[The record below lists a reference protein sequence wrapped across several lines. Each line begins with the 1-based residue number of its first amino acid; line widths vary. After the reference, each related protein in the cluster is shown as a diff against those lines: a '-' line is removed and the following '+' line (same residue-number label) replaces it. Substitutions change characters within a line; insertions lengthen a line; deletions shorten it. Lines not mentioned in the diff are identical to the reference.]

1 MNMRNTKTAYLVR
14 LALLM
19 AITILLAATPLGYI
33 PAGALSFTIMVLPV
47 AVGGVLMGLPAGLIL
62 GLAFGVTSFLKAPTE
77 ALGQLILSYSGLFT
91 AFVCIAPRVCVG
103 LFAGLMHK
111 AARRRARRSAW
122 LYLLTGGG
130 ASLVNTA
137 LFLGLL
143 FIFCRPLIDGTFGV
157 AIWSSTLLG
166 GVVEMAANA
175 VLTMA
180 VAKALERFVKPT
192 AFKTA

>member
-1 MNMRNTKTAYLVR
+1 MRNNKTAYLVR
-14 LALLM
+14 LALMM

-62 GLAFGVTSFLKAPTE
+62 GLTFGVTSFLKAPTE
-77 ALGQLILSYSGLFT
+77 ALGQLVLSYSGLFT

-111 AARRRARRSAW
+111 AALRGERRPAW
-122 LYLLTGGG
+122 LYLIAGGG

-137 LFLGLL
+137 LFVGL
-143 FIFCRPLIDGTFGV
+143 IYVFCHALVENAFGL

-180 VAKALERFVKPT
+180 VAKALERFVRPGGVK
-192 AFKTA
+192 AA

>member
-1 MNMRNTKTAYLVR
+1 MRNRKTAYLVR

-19 AITILLAATPLGYI
+19 AITVLLAATPLGYI
-33 PAGALSFTIMVLPV
+33 PAGVLSFTIMVLPV
-47 AVGGVLMGLPAGLIL
+47 AVGGVLLGLPAGLVL
-62 GLAFGVTSFLKAPTE
+62 GLTFGVTSFLKAPTE
-77 ALGQLILSYSGLFT
+77 ALGQLMLGYNGLFT

-111 AARRRARRSAW
+111 AARRGERRPAW
-122 LYLLTGGG
+122 LYLITGGG

-137 LFLGLL
+137 LFVGL
-143 FIFCRPLIDGTFGV
+143 IYVFCHGLVENAFGL

-175 VLTMA
+175 VLTTA
-180 VAKALERFVKPT
+180 VAKALERFVQPNGVQT
-192 AFKTA
+192 V